1 MRHILIIE
9 DEQEIA
15 ETLEYAIRS
24 EGLRSTWVSRGSDAK
39 HALDT
44 EKFDLCV
51 LDIGLPD
58 CSGFELL
65 KDIRQNNSAFRDIP
79 VLMLTARNE
88 EIDRIVGL
96 EIGAD
101 DYVAKPFSPRE
112 VVARIK
118 AILKRTTDQTTTEI
132 GISTTREGSSSP
144 SESVNDHLINFRHD
158 SQRLQIYYQEKLL
171 NLTKAEYSLL
181 SLLIKKP
188 KQVFS
193 RRQLIEHVWSSQHPS
208 DDRAIDTHIKTLR
221 AKLRTH
227 NPHTELIITHRGF
240 GYSLEL

>member
-1 MRHILIIE
+1 MQKILIIE

-15 ETLEYAIRS
+15 ENLEYVIKS
-24 EGLRSTWVSRGSDAK
+24 EGMQAVWVSSGTAAK
-39 HALDT
+39 ETLISQHIH
-44 EKFDLCV
+44 LCV

-65 KDIRQNNSAFRDIP
+65 KQIRQSDTYDRNVP

-88 EIDRIVGL
+88 EIDRIIGL

-118 AILKRTTDQTTTEI
+118 AILKRTHTTPADHI
-132 GISTTREGSSSP
+132 
-144 SESVNDHLINFRHD
+144 ESANHD
-158 SQRLQIYYQEKLL
+158 SIHHPEERCDNFDHDRNSHQIYFQGNAL

-181 SLLIKKP
+181 STFIQNP

-193 RRQLIEHVWSSQHPS
+193 RRQLIEQVWSSQHPS

-221 AKLRTH
+221 AKLRSH
-227 NPHTELIITHRGF
+227 NAHTELIITHRGF
-240 GYSLEL
+240 GYSLKA

>member
-1 MRHILIIE
+1 MHTILIIE

-15 ETLEYAIRS
+15 DNLEYVIKT
-24 EGLRSTWVSRGSDAK
+24 EGMNVLWVSNGADA
-39 HALDT
+39 
-44 EKFDLCV
+44 EKTLHEQDVSLCI

-65 KDIRQNNSAFRDIP
+65 KAIRQSNYDYRDVP

-96 EIGAD
+96 EVGAD

-118 AILKRTTDQTTTEI
+118 VILKRTLNNSLMHASKPIDNGVNNESNSI
-132 GISTTREGSSSP
+132 G
-144 SESVNDHLINFRHD
+144 DFCHQKHLCE
-158 SQRLQIYYQEKLL
+158 IYYQEHKL

-181 SLLIKKP
+181 SAFLNSP
-188 KQVFS
+188 QQVFS
-193 RRQLIEHVWSSQHPS
+193 RRQLIDTVWSSQHPS

-221 AKLRTH
+221 AKLRSH
-227 NPHTELIITHRGF
+227 NPHREFIVTHRGF
-240 GYSLEL
+240 GYSLNL

>member
-1 MRHILIIE
+1 MQKILIIE

-15 ETLEYAIRS
+15 DTLEYAISS
-24 EGLRSTWVSRGSDAK
+24 EGMQALWVSNGNAAEQTLSEQK
-39 HALDT
+39 I
-44 EKFDLCV
+44 DLCV
-51 LDIGLPD
+51 LDVGLPD

-65 KDIRQNNSAFRDIP
+65 KKIRQSSDYDNNVP

-101 DYVAKPFSPRE
+101 DYVSKPFSPRE

-118 AILKRTTDQTTTEI
+118 AILKRSQANYTPRSTPIKTNNVETQANQTQKNSAFEQNI
-132 GISTTREGSSSP
+132 QLKKIHYRGENI
-144 SESVNDHLINFRHD
+144 
-158 SQRLQIYYQEKLL
+158 Q
-171 NLTKAEYSLL
+171 LTKAEYSLL
-181 SLLIKKP
+181 SALLDYP
-188 KQVFS
+188 QQVFS
-193 RRQLIEHVWSSQHPS
+193 RRQLIEKVWSSQHPS

-227 NPHTELIITHRGF
+227 NPHTELIVTHRGF
-240 GYSLEL
+240 GYSLAK